1 LDGFTRIFISAKQK
15 NPDFEEEPGVRSNN
29 KLYMDNEALIES
41 APAGTNNWPAPVRF
55 FGQLVSYI
63 FHPLFI
69 PSYITVF
76 LVYADPYAFAGYTDK
91 LKMFRLISVVF
102 ATTFLPLFSV
112 ALMKQLGFIQSIFLR
127 TQKDRIIPYIV
138 CMIFYFWA
146 WYVSKN
152 IHDNAALTAMLL
164 AVFLSCIAGMM
175 ANIYYKI
182 SMHGIAVGAL
192 FVLFMWMAFNGTV
205 AFGSYLS
212 IAIFIT
218 GLVCTARFIVSD
230 HSAFEI
236 YCGLLVG
243 ALCQLVAIAFAG

>member
-1 LDGFTRIFISAKQK
+1 M
-15 NPDFEEEPGVRSNN
+15 ENN
-29 KLYMDNEALIES
+29 GSLELSRE
-41 APAGTNNWPAPVRF
+41 TNHYTWPAPVRI
-55 FGQLVSYI
+55 FGHIVSFI

-69 PSYITVF
+69 PAYITAF
-76 LVYADPYAFAGYTDK
+76 LVFADPYAFAGMTDK
-91 LKMFRLISVVF
+91 AKVFKLISVAF
-102 ATTFLPLFSV
+102 STAFLPLFSV
-112 ALMKQLGFIQSIFLR
+112 LLMKQLGFIKSIFLR
-127 TQKDRIIPYIV
+127 SQKDRIIPYIV

-152 IHDNAALTAMLL
+152 LHDNSALVAMLL

-192 FVLFMWMAFNGTV
+192 LVLFIWMAFNGSI
-205 AFGSYLS
+205 AGGAYLS

-230 HSAFEI
+230 HNPFEI
-236 YCGLLVG
+236 YSGLFVG
-243 ALCQLVAIAFAG
+243 AVCQLVAIAIAG

>member
-1 LDGFTRIFISAKQK
+1 M
-15 NPDFEEEPGVRSNN
+15 ENN
-29 KLYMDNEALIES
+29 GSLELSPE
-41 APAGTNNWPAPVRF
+41 TNHYTWPAPVRI
-55 FGQLVSYI
+55 FGHIVSFI

-69 PSYITVF
+69 PAYITAF
-76 LVYADPYAFAGYTDK
+76 LVFADPYAFAGMTDK
-91 LKMFRLISVVF
+91 AKVFKLISVAF
-102 ATTFLPLFSV
+102 STAFLPLFSV
-112 ALMKQLGFIQSIFLR
+112 LLMKQLGFIKSIFLR
-127 TQKDRIIPYIV
+127 SQKDRIIPYIV

-152 IHDNAALTAMLL
+152 LHDNSALVAMLL

-192 FVLFMWMAFNGTV
+192 LVLFIRMAFNGSI
-205 AFGSYLS
+205 AGGAYLS

-230 HSAFEI
+230 HNPFEI
-236 YCGLLVG
+236 YSGLFVG
-243 ALCQLVAIAFAG
+243 AVCQLVAIAIAG